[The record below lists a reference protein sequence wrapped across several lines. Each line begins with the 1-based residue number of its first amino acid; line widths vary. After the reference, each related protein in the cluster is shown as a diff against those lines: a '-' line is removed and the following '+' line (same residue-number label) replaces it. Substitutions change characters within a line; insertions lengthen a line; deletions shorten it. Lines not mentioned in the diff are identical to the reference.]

1 MSVILIIE
9 DDEQVRVLAES
20 VLRDAGYEVLAATA
34 HEGAQ
39 ALLNSDKSIDLLFV
53 DVNLGGDLEAG
64 LRIAQSARERRPFLP
79 VVYTTGQGVDDGK
92 KALFVDPYLFLP
104 KPYTSEQLISS
115 AVPTIFQF
123 REFVAAGGL
132 MSYGGS
138 ITDAYRQAG
147 VYAGRILKG
156 EKPADL
162 PVQQSTKVE
171 LMINLKTAKALGLT
185 MPTALLARAD
195 EVIE

>member
-115 AVPTIFQF
+115 MAYLLN
-123 REFVAAGGL
+123 RN
-132 MSYGGS
+132 GGS
-138 ITDAYRQAG
+138 RP
-147 VYAGRILKG
+147 L
-156 EKPADL
+156 PDL
-162 PVQQSTKVE
+162 SSLAQS
-171 LMINLKTAKALGLT
+171 I
-185 MPTALLARAD
+185 
-195 EVIE
+195 